1 MRIYRSLQGNMEK
14 INIQWK
20 KQEAIRNRQ
29 FTEEIKMANKLMKRC
44 LTQKNTEN
52 IILPIY

>member
-1 MRIYRSLQGNMEK
+1 MRIYKSLQGNTEK

-20 KQEAIRNRQ
+20 KQEAITNRQ

-44 LTQKNTEN
+44 LTQKNSEN